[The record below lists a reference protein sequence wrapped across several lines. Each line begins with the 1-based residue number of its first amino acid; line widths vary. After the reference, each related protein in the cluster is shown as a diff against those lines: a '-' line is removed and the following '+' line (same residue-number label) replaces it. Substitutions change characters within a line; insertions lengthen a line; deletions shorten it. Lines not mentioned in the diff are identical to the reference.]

1 MRLYFNEDLVHN
13 KPEEGDVLAAFETLR
28 GSRRARLELRRGPDC
43 SMSVRRE
50 DGLGFAVAL
59 QRPDGIF
66 GLSVHE
72 LFAEQVAG
80 ALREYFSDEPLALM
94 DEAEAS
100 A

>member
-1 MRLYFNEDLVHN
+1 
-13 KPEEGDVLAAFETLR
+13 
-28 GSRRARLELRRGPDC
+28 
-43 SMSVRRE
+43 MSVRRE

-72 LFAEQVAG
+72 LFAEQVVG
-80 ALREYFSDEPLALM
+80 ALREYFSGEPLALM

>member
-1 MRLYFNEDLVHN
+1 MKLYFNDALVQSQ
-13 KPEEGDVLAAFETLR
+13 PEEGDVLAAFENLR
-28 GSRRARLELRRGPDC
+28 AAQAARLELRRGPDC

-50 DGLGFAVAL
+50 HGLGFIMAL

-66 GLSVHE
+66 GLNVHE

-80 ALREYFSDEPLALM
+80 ALREFCSGEPLTLM
-94 DEAEAS
+94 DEAEAH

>member
-13 KPEEGDVLAAFETLR
+13 KPEEGDVLAAFESLR
-28 GSRRARLELRRGPDC
+28 AAGEARLELRRGPD
-43 SMSVRRE
+43 SSLSVSRE
-50 DGLGFAVAL
+50 SGLGFMVAL

-72 LFAEQVAG
+72 LFAEQVAS
-80 ALREYFSDEPLALM
+80 ALREYWGGQPLALM